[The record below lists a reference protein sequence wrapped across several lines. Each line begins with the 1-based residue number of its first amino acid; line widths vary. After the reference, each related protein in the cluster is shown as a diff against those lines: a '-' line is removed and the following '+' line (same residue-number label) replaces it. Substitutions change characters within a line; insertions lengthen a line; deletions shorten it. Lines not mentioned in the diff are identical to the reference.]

1 MSGPIHYG
9 PQFAVIR
16 DNALDENAITVLFS
30 QEIKKICREDKVC
43 FLKFENG
50 EELPFFITTR
60 DTLYSPPGREIFK
73 VGRYGPGYGAIEFV
87 NEIELGGLNS
97 GNLTLKHFFDLYEEY
112 SLCLSKCE
120 SYEQVGKFIDFV
132 EKKEKSDWKH
142 MIGEESFDEDFYTR
156 YGRGRF
162 STEPNT
168 GFRENLFRKTETDKG
183 TGVIFGYVHKEFG
196 DEKNAQGPRKKN
208 TLKLRGKN
216 GEDVFFEVNTNNNN
230 IDRLVRAS
238 NKTCSLY
245 TREEFMDRLLV
256 AENFIT
262 KTADFQKILD
272 NFEVVEEFFGRPL
285 KTVFLE
291 GIAKKIASGNRKQ
304 VCEFRVAKDY
314 DKNSFA
320 LVFKNGIPPEVKSFV
335 VARTPDEVPKFLG
348 RLMLLGTHE
357 KDWDR

>member
-262 KTADFQKILD
+262 KTADFQKFSTIL
-272 NFEVVEEFFGRPL
+272 R
-285 KTVFLE
+285 
-291 GIAKKIASGNRKQ
+291 S
-304 VCEFRVAKDY
+304 
-314 DKNSFA
+314 
-320 LVFKNGIPPEVKSFV
+320 
-335 VARTPDEVPKFLG
+335 
-348 RLMLLGTHE
+348 
-357 KDWDR
+357 